1 MNVKKN
7 ILIGVLLFS
16 FSLASCTSSS
26 KILSSSVETS
36 AVSEVGLT
44 TVEDMTESVSD
55 PESSASIERVYV
67 SGIADGY
74 TDFENLDVLIQS
86 SVMIVR
92 AEVVSQEAYYYPS
105 SLHTLSQVKIT
116 KVYKGDVEAG
126 TTVNVSQPGG
136 YVTYE
141 EWVEG
146 TGFEPKESDG
156 KSTCEP
162 NTPMAFGINDY
173 YPVEIGDD
181 VLLFL
186 QDPNNPLESKYGE
199 IFSPL
204 GGRDGVYYACN
215 DGLEFVVPLPY
226 GENGYTTME
235 ERCKDGG
242 LRSISEEDV
251 ISYLEKIII

>member
-1 MNVKKN
+1 MKKTFS
-7 ILIGVLLFS
+7 IVCLLCVLLFS
-16 FSLASCTSSS
+16 VFLAACTSPS
-26 KILSSSVETS
+26 KLSSSGVEES
-36 AVSEVGLT
+36 AVSEDGET

-67 SGIADGY
+67 SGTADGY
-74 TDFENLDVLIQS
+74 TEFENLDLLIQS

-92 AEVVSQEAYYYPS
+92 AEVVFQEAYYYPS

-162 NTPMAFGINDY
+162 NTPMAYGINGY
-173 YPVEIGDD
+173 YPVELGDD

-186 QDPNNPLESKYGE
+186 QDPNNPMESKYGE

-204 GGRDGVYYACN
+204 GGHDGVYYACN
-215 DGLEFVVPLPY
+215 NGLEFVVPLPY
-226 GENGYTTME
+226 GENGCSTME
-235 ERCKDGG
+235 ERCMDGG

-251 ISYLEKIII
+251 ISYLE